1 MSISLKRYID
11 IVSGVGG
18 NAAVATRQ
26 LILRLITNSLN
37 MPPNALAEFTSAADV
52 ATFFGATSA
61 EYLRAVFYFGW
72 VSKAIKAPKKISFA
86 RWVDA
91 DCAPRIFGAKVTSTL
106 TQLKTFTAA
115 TFTLSLGGV
124 SATVGP
130 FSLAAVTSLADV
142 ATALQTAIRAASS
155 GTQWTGATVTYDA
168 VNGRFTFVGGT
179 AGAAAVSL
187 SANSFLTAIGWGSGA
202 ILCDGAAIQTVA
214 QTMQATVDAST
225 NFGSFSF
232 VPDLTQD
239 QAVTAAAWNDT
250 QNVSYL
256 FLVPVDATTAP
267 AMSAALIGYS
277 GAWLQLAPLV
287 AEFPELAP
295 ACILAATDYNNGRN
309 AVQNYMFQQFP
320 GLTPAVQSDT
330 DANTYDALRVN
341 YIGRT
346 QTAGQKID
354 FLQRGVLCGAGTD
367 PVDANVY
374 ANEMWLKDAIAAAVM
389 SLFLSVGKVGPNK
402 AGRARLLA
410 VMQPVIT
417 TAIRNGAISTARSF
431 TTTQRLYVGDVTGD
445 PLAYLQVQNTGYWLD
460 IEFTSSVNSS
470 TGSTEWSAAYT
481 LVYAKDDAIR
491 SVTGSHVL
499 V

>member
-37 MPPNALAEFTSAADV
+37 MPPASLAEFTSAADV
-52 ATFFGATSA
+52 AAFFGFGSP
-61 EYLRAVFYFGW
+61 EHLRAVFYFGW
-72 VSKAIKAPKKISFA
+72 ISKAIKAPKKISFA
-86 RWVDA
+86 RWVDV
-91 DCAPRIFGAKVTSTL
+91 DCAPRIFGSKITSTL

-130 FSLAAVTSLADV
+130 FSLAAATSLADV
-142 ATALQTAIRAASS
+142 ATALQTAIRAAGS

-168 VNGRFTFVGGT
+168 VNSRFLFVGGT
-179 AGAAAVSL
+179 AGAAAT
-187 SANSFLTAIGWGSGA
+187 NLTTNTFTSAIGWGASA
-202 ILCDGAAIQTVA
+202 ILCDGAAVQTVSQA
-214 QTMQATVDAST
+214 MQATVDAST
-225 NFGSFSF
+225 NFGSFAF

-239 QAVTAAAWNDT
+239 QAVTVAAWNDN
-250 QNVSYL
+250 QNVSYM
-256 FLVPVDATTAP
+256 FLTSVDATTAA
-267 AMSAALIGYS
+267 AMSAALLPYS
-277 GAWLQLAPLV
+277 GAWLQLAPL
-287 AEFPELAP
+287 ASEYPELAP
-295 ACILAATDYNNGRN
+295 ACVLAATDYNNGRN

-354 FLQRGVLCGAGTD
+354 FLQRGQLCGGSAD
-367 PVDANVY
+367 PLDANVY

-389 SLFLSVGKVGPNK
+389 SLFLSVGKVSPNK
-402 AGRARLLA
+402 AGRAKLLA
-410 VMQPVIT
+410 VMQPVINQ
-417 TAIRNGAISTARSF
+417 AVRNGAISTARSF

-445 PLAYLQVQNTGYWLD
+445 PLAYLQVQNTGYWID
-460 IEFTSSVNSS
+460 IEFISAVNTT

-491 SVTGSHVL
+491 SVSGSHVL